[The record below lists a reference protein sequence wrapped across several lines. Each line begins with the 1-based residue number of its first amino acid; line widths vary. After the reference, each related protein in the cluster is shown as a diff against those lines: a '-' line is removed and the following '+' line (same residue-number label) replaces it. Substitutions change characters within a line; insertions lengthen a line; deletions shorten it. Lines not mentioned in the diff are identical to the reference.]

1 MSKRAEKKAAKAAA
15 ARQAAVENRVVDAG
29 DWLAKEIGALAPRLQ
44 DGVRSGGI
52 GSLIRQSVRRAG
64 VDTAL
69 NEVGLPTEF
78 LTHGSQS
85 QVLERV
91 GLTTQQITRDTVD
104 SVLGTRVPYAR
115 PVGEDTSAIRFGDRT
130 GA

>member
-78 LTHGSQS
+78 LTHGSRS

-91 GLTTQQITRDTVD
+91 GLTAQQITRDTVD

-115 PVGEDTSAIRFGDRT
+115 PVGEDASALRFEDRT